1 MAWSKYSL
9 TAAFGT
15 GATQTASTL
24 TIPKAAL
31 TPYGLIASSN
41 NTTEQLIA
49 ALAIRM
55 VAVAPSTNTTY
66 LMQCSRWGQTFP
78 TDKTGKLWKNDII
91 LIQFNYN
98 PIKENNKLFNPD
110 DFW

>member
-9 TAAFGT
+9 TALLGT
-15 GATQTASTL
+15 STSQSASQL
-24 TIPKAAL
+24 VIAKSAL

-41 NTTEQLIA
+41 NTAEQLVA

-78 TDKTGKLWKNDII
+78 RDNTGKLWKNDII

-98 PIKENNKLFNPD
+98 PIKENNKPFNPD